1 MPSPGDAAAESSSQA
16 GNSLQNSLLVRLRSQ
31 DDEAWRRLDHLYG
44 PVVFGWCRG
53 AGVLA
58 EDAADLRQEVFRSV
72 AGSIASFRRDK
83 PGDSFRGWLWRIT
96 QNKLR
101 DFFRRRQHHPQ
112 AAGGTS
118 FQQQLQ
124 EVPFSTDADEGS
136 VAPHPSA
143 AENQDVFRRA
153 LELVR
158 SEFADATW
166 QAFWRVVVDG
176 RAPTEV
182 AAELG
187 MSAGAVYVAKS
198 RVLRRCRAEL
208 ADLLD

>member
-1 MPSPGDAAAESSSQA
+1 MPSPAFNAQGSCASA
-16 GNSLQNSLLVRLRSQ
+16 GNSLQTSLLVRLRSRE
-31 DDEAWRRLDHLYG
+31 DEAWRRLDQLYG
-44 PVVFGWCRG
+44 QVVFGWCRG
-53 AGVLA
+53 AGLQA
-58 EDAADLRQEVFRSV
+58 DDAADLQQEVFRSV
-72 AGSIASFRRDK
+72 AAAIGGFRRDK

-101 DFFRRRQHHPQ
+101 DFFRRSQKQPQ

-124 EVPFSTDADEGS
+124 QLPFSAVADDSS
-136 VAPHPSA
+136 VAPPSV
-143 AENQDVFRRA
+143 EETQGIFRRA

-158 SEFADATW
+158 SEFAAATW
-166 QAFWRVVVDG
+166 QAFWRVAVDG
-176 RAPTEV
+176 RSPAEV

-208 ADLLD
+208 ADLVD